1 MAVKE
6 FEHAQTTF
14 KRGDDIRLDPG
25 ASTHLCLTSQ
35 RRAAIL
41 GLGGLPRHPFPGMR
55 VAPAIQPV
63 AGSGR
68 STALSTP

>member
-41 GLGGLPRHPFPGMR
+41 GRADSLVIRSQAG
-55 VAPAIQPV
+55 APAI
-63 AGSGR
+63 
-68 STALSTP
+68 

>member
-41 GLGGLPRHPFPGMR
+41 GRADSR
-55 VAPAIQPV
+55 VIRSQAGAPAI
-63 AGSGR
+63 
-68 STALSTP
+68 